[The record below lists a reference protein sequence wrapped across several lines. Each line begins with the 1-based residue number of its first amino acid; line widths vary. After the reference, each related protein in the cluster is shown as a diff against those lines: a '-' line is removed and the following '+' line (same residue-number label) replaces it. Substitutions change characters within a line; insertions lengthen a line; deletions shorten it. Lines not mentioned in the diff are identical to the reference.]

1 LRITIAGEDEGD
13 RLSQP
18 SPTAD
23 FNGQLIAGEW
33 LVAPLDFRGA
43 GRDWRI
49 AP

>member
-1 LRITIAGEDEGD
+1 LRITIAREDEGD
-13 RLSQP
+13 CLSQP

-23 FNGQLIAGEW
+23 LNGERIAGEW
-33 LVAPLDFRGA
+33 LVAPLDFRGT